1 MRGSMLPFVFG
12 VGVGAVTALL
22 FSPKTGEDMRRDIAD
37 GVSEGGRQIA
47 AGGKRL
53 RQRVEKVAGQAQG
66 RAQEAFDS
74 GKDMYDQATNS

>member
-22 FSPKTGEDMRRDIAD
+22 FSPKMGEDMRKAIAD

-47 AGGKRL
+47 AGGKKSK
-53 RQRVEKVAGQAQG
+53 QRMEKVSGQAQS

>member
-37 GVSEGGRQIA
+37 GVNEGGRQIA

-53 RQRVEKVAGQAQG
+53 RQRVEKVAGQAQS
-66 RAQEAFDS
+66 RAQEAFES
-74 GKDMYDQATNS
+74 GKEMYDQATNS